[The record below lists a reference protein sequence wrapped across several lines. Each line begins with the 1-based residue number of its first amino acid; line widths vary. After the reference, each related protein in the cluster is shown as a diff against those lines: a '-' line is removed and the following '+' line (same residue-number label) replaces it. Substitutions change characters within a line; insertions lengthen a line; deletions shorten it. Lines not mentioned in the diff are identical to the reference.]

1 MNETPSR
8 SAAHDLA
15 GPIKAHD
22 NLGRRTTPD
31 SWRLTALGI
40 LGGGLLVG
48 DRAAASGLGRRAV
61 ALTAGVAGAWVASI
75 MLASRRP
82 PIPPASVGE
91 GAPVPAAG
99 PTFTVLVAARD
110 EAGVL
115 PNLVAD
121 VARQTY
127 RDSAGEPC
135 FELLLV
141 DDRSTD
147 GTGRILDR

>member
-8 SAAHDLA
+8 SAAHDDLA

-61 ALTAGVAGAWVASI
+61 ALTAGVAGANSRTMSRSRSDVSTHASTDDHQRC
-75 MLASRRP
+75 STRRNFRYSSP
-82 PIPPASVGE
+82 LNMRRGM
-91 GAPVPAAG
+91 
-99 PTFTVLVAARD
+99 
-110 EAGVL
+110 
-115 PNLVAD
+115 
-121 VARQTY
+121 
-127 RDSAGEPC
+127 
-135 FELLLV
+135 
-141 DDRSTD
+141 DRSAWYM
-147 GTGRILDR
+147 R